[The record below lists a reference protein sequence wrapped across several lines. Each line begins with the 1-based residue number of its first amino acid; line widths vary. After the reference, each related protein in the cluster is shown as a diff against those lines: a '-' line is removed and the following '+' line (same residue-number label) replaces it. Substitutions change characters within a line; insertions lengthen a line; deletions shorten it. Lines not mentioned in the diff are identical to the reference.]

1 LKDSGFFIGWKAL
14 DFDANKSYF
23 GVV

>member
-14 DFDANKSYF
+14 DFDTNKSYF

>member
-1 LKDSGFFIGWKAL
+1 LQDSGFFIGRKAL

-23 GVV
+23 GIV